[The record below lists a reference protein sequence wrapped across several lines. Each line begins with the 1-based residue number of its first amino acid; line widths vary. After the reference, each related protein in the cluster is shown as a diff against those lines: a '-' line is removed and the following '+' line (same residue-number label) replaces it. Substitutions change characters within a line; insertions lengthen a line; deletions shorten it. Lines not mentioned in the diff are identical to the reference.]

1 MGEKD
6 SKADS
11 RTENVEYNEGSS
23 SSVSSQLKHG
33 DDIQMAVRSGSTA
46 HVTNTAQAID
56 IAKDGGWE
64 ADALIK
70 ELEDELERTNYK
82 KGHFDLEF
90 ANPKTFTVLL
100 VIFASMGGLL
110 SGLDQSLISGA
121 NLFLPGDLGLTEQQN
136 SLVNSAMPLGASLR
150 WFHQLCHDCRCPSH
164 PWSWCWS

>member
-70 ELEDELERTNYK
+70 ELEDELERTTRR
-82 KGHFDLEF
+82 
-90 ANPKTFTVLL
+90 ATS
-100 VIFASMGGLL
+100 IW
-110 SGLDQSLISGA
+110 SL
-121 NLFLPGDLGLTEQQN
+121 PTRRH
-136 SLVNSAMPLGASLR
+136 SLCCS
-150 WFHQLCHDCRCPSH
+150 
-164 PWSWCWS
+164 